1 MTATALEELALP
13 PELSSALERLA
24 AELTAAA
31 GENLK
36 SLVLYGGLARGRY
49 RPGRSD
55 VNVAVVLA
63 DAGASEL
70 EKLAPA
76 LRAAWR
82 SVRAD
87 PFIILAAEIPRVLDV
102 FPTKLLDIQSRHVL
116 LAGADLFQGL
126 EVRPEDV
133 RRRAEQELRKVVQ
146 RQDRNLSMRMRRT
159 YVSIHDDP
167 AALARSLA
175 EVARPLA
182 LQLATL
188 LDLSGRELPAEDRS
202 AAIFAASAEP
212 FGLDARVLARVA
224 ELRQQ
229 PAAQDGMASLYA
241 QAMEQVAR
249 AAEVADRME
258 TR

>member
-1 MTATALEELALP
+1 LTATALEELALP

-133 RRRAEQELRKVVQ
+133 RRRAEQELR
-146 RQDRNLSMRMRRT
+146 NLSMRMRRT